1 MPPCVRSCS
10 PNLLY
15 IASGAADKTPTTF
28 PAPTVTMK
36 LKPVLLLAS
45 TLAIAAYSHASV
57 VLSNL
62 GTSVPSYSVISSNQF
77 LAQSFQVGNGAPGYR
92 LDFVEIRFAQ
102 AELDTMELSLSIYD
116 NNAGIPGIE
125 IGQLI
130 PDAPLG
136 RGDNH
141 FTPNGLL
148 NLNAGDTYWIVATA
162 SGGSD
167 EFDILESA
175 AWSGDL
181 NLPATSMDNWAFGNA
196 MYYISSSSEWALDTN
211 WRNQMA
217 IGATAV
223 PEPSTYAVLAG
234 AAALGLAVWRRRRS

>member
-1 MPPCVRSCS
+1 
-10 PNLLY
+10 
-15 IASGAADKTPTTF
+15 
-28 PAPTVTMK
+28 
-36 LKPVLLLAS
+36 
-45 TLAIAAYSHASV
+45 
-57 VLSNL
+57 
-62 GTSVPSYSVISSNQF
+62 
-77 LAQSFQVGNGAPGYR
+77 
-92 LDFVEIRFAQ
+92 
-102 AELDTMELSLSIYD
+102 MELSLSIYD

-125 IGQLI
+125 IGRLI

-136 RGDNH
+136 SGDNR
-141 FTPNGLL
+141 FTPNGLV
-148 NLNAGDTYWIVATA
+148 NLNAGDTYWIVVTA

-167 EFDILESA
+167 EFDIPESV
-175 AWSGDL
+175 AWSGDS

-196 MYYISSSSEWALDTN
+196 MYYIFWSSEWDLDAN